1 MNNDKIPCCE
11 ISSEQS
17 IEKECMTLCPFFVLL
32 KKEDHALLPVSLP
45 CCEPTT
51 FYTIYYPFHS
61 LAASQRCFTTVRD
74 SENPCCQPTTFYAVY
89 CPFHSLAAILYGFTL
104 VCGLQAKRSSGKK
117 EERETLPRSYTVLCR
132 FIYPNLS
139 VRLKKVHV
147 FYTVFS
153 LFRTEICGL
162 FCVFPAVFFPPRQE
176 RTR

>member
-17 IEKECMTLCPFFVLL
+17 VEKECMTLCPFFVLL
-32 KKEDHALLPVSLP
+32 KKEDQALLPVSLP

-61 LAASQRCFTTVRD
+61 LAG
-74 SENPCCQPTTFYAVY
+74 
-89 CPFHSLAAILYGFTL
+89 ILYG
-104 VCGLQAKRSSGKK
+104 CKQSAAQERKKREKP
-117 EERETLPRSYTVLCR
+117 LPRSYTVLCR

-139 VRLKKVHV
+139 VRLKKVHG

-153 LFRTEICGL
+153 LFRTENCGL
-162 FCVFPAVFFPPRQE
+162 FCVFPTVFSPPR
-176 RTR
+176 